1 MHITRIETLCLS
13 RPHELENQWATA
25 GYKSIKAD
33 CAIVVIRTDEGL
45 TGIGEASPY
54 GVPPLIREWVNWL
67 APGLIGRDPSDAT
80 LAPQPNG
87 RLPAGE
93 PLPVPPH
100 DCAAAALDTALW
112 DLRGK
117 ISGQT
122 VRGLLAAQ
130 PRERLRLY
138 ASSGCRYAWNE
149 RPEQLIDETLGYL
162 AQGYTACKVRIGTE
176 WAWDGVTTGRFLE
189 LMQALHAA
197 IAGPRRVSLMLDGNK
212 RLTISQSFEIAREL
226 DRLGFAWFEE
236 PFPLEEIDAYAALSR
251 AVSLPITGGEQ
262 LTTLEEFRPYLEKHA
277 LGIVQP
283 DVSSCGL
290 SEALRIARMAEH
302 YGVDLCP
309 HNWHQGLMTMANAQ
323 LVAAIPNT
331 RMLELCMIQGPLQW
345 GVLAR
350 PPAIRDGY
358 LELPDH
364 PGLGVEL
371 ADDLEVR
378 FPYIEGSYGVPIQR

>member
-1 MHITRIETLCLS
+1 MHITRVETVCLS
-13 RPHELENQWATA
+13 RPHEPENQWATA
-25 GYKSIKAD
+25 AYKVVKAD
-33 CAIVVIRTDEGL
+33 CALVVIHTDEGL

-54 GVPPLIREWVNWL
+54 GVPPPIRDWVNWL
-67 APGLIGRDPSDAT
+67 ALGLVGRDPNDPT
-80 LAPQPNG
+80 LAPRPNG
-87 RLPAGE
+87 SPRVPAGG
-93 PLPVPPH
+93 PLPH

-112 DLRGK
+112 DLRSK
-117 ISGQT
+117 IKGQT
-122 VRGLLAAQ
+122 VRGMLAAQ

-149 RPEQLIDETLGYL
+149 RPEHLIDETLGYL

-176 WAWDGVTTGRFLE
+176 WTWDGVTTGRFLE
-189 LMQALHAA
+189 LMQALRTAV
-197 IAGPRRVSLMLDGNK
+197 AGRMALMLDGNK
-212 RLTISQSFEIAREL
+212 RLSVAQSFEIAHEL
-226 DRLGFAWFEE
+226 DRLGFTWFEE
-236 PFPLEEIDAYAALSR
+236 PFPLEEIDAYAELNR

-302 YGVDLCP
+302 YGVELCP
-309 HNWHQGLMTMANAQ
+309 HNWHQGLMTIANAQ

-331 RMLELCMIQGPLQW
+331 VMLELCMIQGPLQW
-345 GVLAR
+345 DILAV

-358 LELPDH
+358 LELPAG
-364 PGLGVEL
+364 PGLGVAL
-371 ADDLEVR
+371 AEDLEAR
-378 FPYIEGSYGVPIQR
+378 FPYIEGPYSVPIERT